1 MTTTTARP
9 SLEEVLVLARQL
21 RPADQARLVA
31 QLVPHLAALLDA
43 SSHEAATEADPRE
56 RLAQVREAF
65 RAQGPVS
72 PSMAEDL
79 AASRR

>member
-1 MTTTTARP
+1 MTTLDRP
-9 SLEEVLVLARQL
+9 TLDEVLRLARQL

-31 QLVPHLAALLDA
+31 GLTSTLVAALD
-43 SSHEAATEADPRE
+43 EPVVPEPTNDPRMLLA
-56 RLAQVREAF
+56 RLREDF

-79 AASRR
+79 AASGR

>member
-1 MTTTTARP
+1 MATLDRP
-9 SLEEVLVLARQL
+9 TLDEVLRLARQL
-21 RPADQARLVA
+21 RPVDQARLVA
-31 QLVPHLAALLDA
+31 GLSSTLVAALDEPVA
-43 SSHEAATEADPRE
+43 PEPADDPRALLA
-56 RLAQVREAF
+56 RLREDF

>member
-1 MTTTTARP
+1 MTTLDRP
-9 SLEEVLVLARQL
+9 TLDEVLRLARQL
-21 RPADQARLVA
+21 RPADQARLITRLTPA
-31 QLVPHLAALLDA
+31 LVAALDEPVAPELTD
-43 SSHEAATEADPRE
+43 DPRALLA
-56 RLAQVREAF
+56 RLREDF